1 MRISDWSSDVCSS
14 DLLADLRFR
23 PLVDFEHDIDAV
35 LVERDHLGL
44 DRRGE
49 AALPL
54 VELDNARDVGA
65 DFRSRVDLAR
75 RHLDFGTDL
84 GFIKALVRSEGRRG
98 GEEVVSKWR
107 CWWFTEQRK
116 KK

>member
-75 RHLDFGTDL
+75 RHLDLGTDL
-84 GFIKALVRSEGRRG
+84 VLLKALVAFQRSEERRVG
-98 GEEVVSKWR
+98 KECVSTCRSRWSR
-107 CWWFTEQRK
+107 YN
-116 KK
+116 